1 MDRYWWVAHCKLIY
15 FITNETF
22 FFTTKIQSIQCFCL
36 VIYKFSLKFRGKN
49 VLIRGEHGFYRPNQ
63 TECLFFFFIRFQIT
77 GAVKILHQKFNGTL
91 PNDLERQVNNAWNS
105 NVWVFFLS
113 YCLSGGNVFH
123 QQFTSSICTWTQ
135 RILQIGQWRFLF
147 GNFMIDLSIANVII

>member
-63 TECLFFFFIRFQIT
+63 TECLFFFFHSVSDNGSGENF
-77 GAVKILHQKFNGTL
+77 ASKIQWHFTKRSRTSSKQCMKF
-91 PNDLERQVNNAWNS
+91 E
-105 NVWVFFLS
+105 
-113 YCLSGGNVFH
+113 CLSF
-123 QQFTSSICTWTQ
+123 FFI
-135 RILQIGQWRFLF
+135 ILPFRWKCFPSTIHI
-147 GNFMIDLSIANVII
+147 IDLHLNPKNSTNWTMALFIR